1 MNTPLAAVTIE
12 PALHKPPLVEQQ
24 LQRSLEHFRVLIE
37 HSSDLIAVLTPDGII
52 RYVSPSS
59 KRVLGYTQEEW
70 VGMTL
75 FSYVHPEDECAVRA
89 AFLGALKE
97 IGGAQRGEFRFLH
110 QDGSWRVMEAIT
122 TGSHNEGG
130 ELGIVMNARDISERV
145 AQTAALRYQALHDA
159 LTDLPNRT
167 LFRESLQQAILHA
180 QRYQKPLALLL
191 LDLDRF
197 RDINDTFGHHWG
209 DALLQQV
216 GGRLRGALRKSD
228 PISRLGGDEFAVL
241 LPNTGDVSGATRTA
255 ARIISILERPFLV
268 EGHTLNV
275 GASIGIALFPEHGE
289 DADTLMRRVDIAM
302 YTAKHATGSFAFYQ
316 PEQDHHTPDRLLL
329 AGELRQAIE
338 CNDLL
343 LHYQP
348 KACFETGR
356 VAHVEALVR
365 WRHPR
370 QGLIFPDHFIPLA
383 EQTGLIRPLCL
394 WVLNEALRQCA
405 LWRDEGRGLRVAVNL
420 SMRNLHD
427 SQLPDAIMQILA
439 QWNLEPSWLEVEIT
453 ESALAADPGRAL
465 EILTRLSDMGVR
477 IAIDDF
483 GTGYSSLAY
492 LKRLPADEI
501 KIDKSFVFG
510 MTTDEND
517 ATIVRSTID
526 LGHNLGLKV
535 VAEGIEDQATWDLL
549 HSWGCDFAQGYLLSR
564 PLDAPDFMTWLLKS
578 KRSGAPLDDSPLTFM
593 QRRKAKS
600 G

>member
-1 MNTPLAAVTIE
+1 MNTPLGAAMIE
-12 PALHKPPLVEQQ
+12 PFPHEPPVVAQQ
-24 LQRSLEHFRVLIE
+24 LQQSLEHFRALIE
-37 HSSDLIAVLTPDGII
+37 HSSDLISVLTPDGFI

-59 KRVLGYTQEEW
+59 KRVLGYAQEEW
-70 VGMTL
+70 VGMNV
-75 FSYVHPEDECAVRA
+75 FSYVHPEDEGRVRD
-89 AFLGALKE
+89 AFLFALQDTDGAH
-97 IGGAQRGEFRFLH
+97 RGEFRFLH
-110 QDGSWRVMEAIT
+110 FNGSWRVMEAIV
-122 TGSHNEGG
+122 TGSCSESG
-130 ELGIVMNARDISERV
+130 ERGIVMNARDISERV

-167 LFRESLQQAILHA
+167 LFRESLQHAIFHA
-180 QRYQKPLALLL
+180 HRYKKPLALLL
-191 LDLDRF
+191 LDLDQF

-209 DALLQQV
+209 DTLLQQV
-216 GGRLRGALRKSD
+216 GERLRRTLRKSD
-228 PISRLGGDEFAVL
+228 PVSRLGGDEFAVL
-241 LPNTGDVSGATRTA
+241 LPNTGDASGATHTA
-255 ARIISILERPFLV
+255 TRIIRILEHPFVV

-289 DADTLMRRVDIAM
+289 DPDTLMRRADIAM
-302 YTAKHATGSFAFYQ
+302 YTAKRATGGFAFYQ
-316 PEQDHHTPDRLLL
+316 SDLDHHSPDRLLL

-338 CNDLL
+338 CNELL

-356 VAHVEALVR
+356 VSHVEALVR

-370 QGLIFPDHFIPLA
+370 RGLVFPDHFIPLA

-405 LWRDEGRGLRVAVNL
+405 QWRDQGMGMRVAVNL

-427 SQLPDAIMQILA
+427 PQLPEAIMQILA
-439 QWNLEPSWLEVEIT
+439 QWNLEPAWLEVEIT

-477 IAIDDF
+477 ISIDDF

-510 MTTDEND
+510 MATDEND

-535 VAEGIEDQATWDLL
+535 VAEGIEDQAAWDLL
-549 HSWGCDFAQGYLLSR
+549 ETWGCDFAQGYFLSR
-564 PLDAPDFMTWLLKS
+564 PLAALDFATWLQKS
-578 KRSGAPLDDSPLTFM
+578 ERSGALLRDAPPTLV
-593 QRRKAKS
+593 QRRKIKA